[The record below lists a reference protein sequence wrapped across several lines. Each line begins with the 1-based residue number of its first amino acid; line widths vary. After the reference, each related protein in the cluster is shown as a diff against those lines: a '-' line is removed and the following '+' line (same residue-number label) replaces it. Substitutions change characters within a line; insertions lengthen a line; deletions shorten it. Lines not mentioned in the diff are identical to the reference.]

1 MKLLEPVESLEQ
13 GEPLEPGKV
22 LESAAVDVEPLGP
35 IMQWNEPLAIHYN
48 SIVLLYFIIS
58 ISWLLYP
65 ETAQNCGC
73 CDYYL

>member
-13 GEPLEPGKV
+13 GEPLEPGEV

-48 SIVLLYFIIS
+48 SIFLLYFIYFSEYIIS
-58 ISWLLYP
+58 IS
-65 ETAQNCGC
+65 
-73 CDYYL
+73 